1 MILVYDRGNIYAF
14 MPDLECMPQCK
25 EIQDSRFSYSNNL
38 SKFNLY
44 LEQDIARFYFSI
56 SGCDES
62 SLSEISYGR
71 MERSLRYPLS
81 KDYLRLSAIPAV
93 SLTCKMFYDSDG
105 YVSKNSC
112 NKSDVRRFNKMT
124 LSRVISS

>member
-44 LEQDIARFYFSI
+44 LDI
-56 SGCDES
+56 
-62 SLSEISYGR
+62 
-71 MERSLRYPLS
+71 
-81 KDYLRLSAIPAV
+81 
-93 SLTCKMFYDSDG
+93 T
-105 YVSKNSC
+105 
-112 NKSDVRRFNKMT
+112 
-124 LSRVISS
+124 